1 MKLPVIIRDI
11 AVVAGSFLLGFAM
24 LGTVL
29 YGKWRSAPPPRH
41 VDEWPAVAAG
51 AHRVGRGDALIT
63 IAEFSD
69 FQCPF
74 CRAEAATLAEV
85 FDDYDG
91 EVALVFR
98 HFPILSVHPFAE
110 RAALAAEC
118 AGDQGKFF
126 PYHTALFENQDSI
139 GTTPWS
145 RLATRVGV
153 PDTSRFNRCLT
164 EQAPLSRVHA
174 DVALGQRLEIHGTP
188 TVIINGYEL
197 PGTPSRATI
206 DSAIK
211 ALQREARQASTR

>member
-1 MKLPVIIRDI
+1 MKLSLIVRDI
-11 AVVAGSFLLGFAM
+11 AVVSGSFLLGFAL

-29 YGKWRSAPPPRH
+29 YGKWRSAPHPRQ
-41 VDEWPAVAAG
+41 VSEWPAVAEG
-51 AHRVGRGDALIT
+51 AHRVGSADAPIT

-85 FDDYDG
+85 FNDYDG
-91 EVALVFR
+91 EVAVVFR

-118 AGDQGKFF
+118 AGDQGRFF
-126 PYHTALFENQDSI
+126 PYHTVLFENQDSI

-145 RLATRVGV
+145 TLALRAGV

-164 EQAPLSRVHA
+164 DQAALSRVQA
-174 DVALGQRLEIHGTP
+174 DVALGQRLEIRGTP

-211 ALQREARQASTR
+211 ALQREARQVSTR